1 MVRMQGRRQSG
12 MTLVE
17 VMVALLILSVGVLG
31 VAAVQLNA
39 LKFTDSA
46 LRNTQASFIAHDMIE
61 RIRAN
66 PDDNYALAS
75 LAQAPTSGNHENP
88 RQQDLFDFARNI
100 RAMAGDSAD
109 GRVVVTGNTVTV
121 EVDWSDAR
129 GAQQNDQ
136 TETFTLSS
144 VVSAATGGMP

>member
-1 MVRMQGRRQSG
+1 
-12 MTLVE
+12 MTLIE

-31 VAAVQLNA
+31 AAAVQLNA

-46 LRNTQASFIAHDMIE
+46 LRNTQASFIAHDLLE

-66 PDDNYALAS
+66 PEANYSLAS
-75 LAQAPTSGNHENP
+75 LAQAPTSGNHDNP
-88 RQQDLFDFARNI
+88 RQQDLFDFASNI
-100 RAMAGDSAD
+100 RRMAGDSAD
-109 GRVVVTGNTVTV
+109 GRVSHTGKSATV
-121 EVDWSDAR
+121 EIDWSDAR

-144 VVSAATGGMP
+144 VVSGDVGEKP